1 MRPATWMLD
10 TDTCSYLLREHPPQ
24 VLARLDAVARED
36 VALSTVVSAELRY
49 GAARVKSRKLAATIE
64 RWLTLFVIVPW
75 DDGAAQTYARI
86 RAAVEAK
93 GKPIGNLD
101 LLIAAHALSRG
112 ATLVTNNTRHFSQVP
127 GLRMENWV

>member
-64 RWLTLFVIVPW
+64 RWLALFVIAPW
-75 DDGAAQTYARI
+75 DDEAAQTYARI

-93 GKPIGNLD
+93 GRPIGNLD

-127 GLRMENWV
+127 GLRIENWV

>member
-64 RWLTLFVIVPW
+64 RWLALFVIAPW
-75 DDGAAQTYARI
+75 DDEAAQTYARI

-93 GKPIGNLD
+93 GRPIGNLD

>member
-1 MRPATWMLD
+1 MWMLD
-10 TDTCSYLLREHPPQ
+10 TDTCSYLLREHPQ
-24 VLARLDAVARED
+24 HVLARLDAVARDE
-36 VALSTVVSAELRY
+36 VAISTVVSAELRY

-64 RWLTLFVIVPW
+64 RWLALFVIVPW
-75 DDGAAQTYARI
+75 NDEAAQVYARI

-127 GLRMENWV
+127 GLRIENWV

>member
-1 MRPATWMLD
+1 MWMLD
-10 TDTCSYLLREHPPQ
+10 TDTCSYILREHPQ
-24 VLARLDAVARED
+24 RVLARLDSISRDE

-64 RWLTLFVIVPW
+64 RWLALFVILPW
-75 DDGAAQTYARI
+75 DDDAAQTYARI

-93 GKPIGNLD
+93 GRPIGNLD
-101 LLIAAHALSRG
+101 LLIAAHALSRK

-127 GLRMENWV
+127 GLKIENWV

>member
-1 MRPATWMLD
+1 MLD

-64 RWLTLFVIVPW
+64 RWLALFVIVPW
-75 DDGAAQTYARI
+75 DDEAAQTYARI

-93 GKPIGNLD
+93 GRPIGNLD

-127 GLRMENWV
+127 GLRIENWV

>member
-1 MRPATWMLD
+1 MWMLD
-10 TDTCSYLLREHPPQ
+10 TDTCSYLLREHPQ
-24 VLARLDAVARED
+24 HVLARLDLVARDE
-36 VALSTVVSAELRY
+36 VAISTVVGAELRY

-64 RWLTLFVIVPW
+64 RWLALFVIVPW
-75 DDGAAQTYARI
+75 DDEAAQVYARI

-127 GLRMENWV
+127 GLRIENWV

>member
-1 MRPATWMLD
+1 MWMLD
-10 TDTCSYLLREHPPQ
+10 TDTCSYLLREHPQQ
-24 VLARLDAVARED
+24 VLARLDAVARDE

-49 GAARVKSRKLAATIE
+49 GAARVKSRKLATTIE
-64 RWLTLFVIVPW
+64 RWLALFVIVSW
-75 DDGAAQTYARI
+75 DDEAAQTYARI

-127 GLRMENWV
+127 GLRIENWV